1 MAGMLTPDN
10 LPVFGDLKALPHLI
24 TLGVV
29 IFAIFATLGVVIF
42 AIFAE
47 LRIDREEPRRD

>member
-10 LPVFGDLKALPHLI
+10 LPVFGDLKAHLI
-24 TLGVV
+24 
-29 IFAIFATLGVVIF
+29 TLGVVIF

>member
-29 IFAIFATLGVVIF
+29 IFAIFA
-42 AIFAE
+42 E
-47 LRIDREEPRRD
+47 LRIDREEPRPD

>member
-1 MAGMLTPDN
+1 MLTPDN
-10 LPVFGDLKALPHLI
+10 LPVFGDLKTLPHLI
-24 TLGVV
+24 
-29 IFAIFATLGVVIF
+29 TLGVVIF

>member
-1 MAGMLTPDN
+1 MLTPDN

-24 TLGVV
+24 TLGM
-29 IFAIFATLGVVIF
+29 IF